1 MTRSSSKR
9 LSRNNSYND
18 FADDES
24 SDSSTAGFSEGCGI
38 QGTFPSTDRIRV
50 RWATPSKNVNVAEND
65 GRRRVGVREV
75 KGEMTCVVLGKGQDM
90 IGGPEGVVLRV
101 EYKGTCKGVWFGG
114 VATLLGMDIG
124 LEAKGSDV
132 AWVQGLESKWLV
144 GGGTGYTG
152 FDTGAP
158 PKPASRQPSKESP
171 EIFVS
176 PSTPDGRSS
185 SVMIS
190 RRSSTSSTAS
200 LLRSP
205 LPATN
210 VADYSF
216 EGSTASLTGSGTM
229 SSIGSLPQGTPE
241 GITRPSSALS
251 MNAESIVR
259 PPAVPLTLHINM
271 NDLLPPSKNVFTFTI
286 AGTILVTPR
295 RRSYGSGSSSSSPV
309 SDNETDPEPI
319 SLPKFT
325 VFTADSE
332 STFTMIRNEV
342 EDATVEVYNIA
353 GDLRDAQTR
362 KTVLQKGGLARCG
375 MDGGRI
381 ALRSILSTFARI
393 KGDGTT
399 PNGKA
404 PPNRPRTPSG
414 IPRRSSTSPLK
425 QTYPTTTSVMRSKR
439 DGPLMIPSVDVTVTP
454 LLSADADLPNV
465 YAVRVCLPAPT
476 DANSEWLEFG
486 LAQPSPSSSTAS
498 LMDEDVSKQP
508 RVDIASAS
516 VEGVPVRFETSAA
529 VKQEPNELGV
539 PFEEMSGKEWIS
551 WVRVHVGEAG
561 GGNVQVD
568 YIVKDR
574 DEDAGRTS
582 KQKGKRKV
590 KDGTVLNVFLPTF
603 QLPVGR
609 LVVNVESD
617 RGMSN

>member
-1 MTRSSSKR
+1 M
-9 LSRNNSYND
+9 D
-18 FADDES
+18 
-24 SDSSTAGFSEGCGI
+24 
-38 QGTFPSTDRIRV
+38 
-50 RWATPSKNVNVAEND
+50 VAESD

-75 KGEMTCVVLGKGQDM
+75 KGEMTCAVLGKGQDM
-90 IGGPEGVVLRV
+90 IGGPEGVILKV
-101 EYKGTCKGVWFGG
+101 EYKGTCKGIWFGG
-114 VATLLGMDIG
+114 VATLLGMDVG

-132 AWVQGLESKWLV
+132 TWVQGLEPKWSV

-152 FDTGAP
+152 FDTGTP
-158 PKPASRQPSKESP
+158 PKSASRQPSKESP
-171 EIFVS
+171 ETFVS

-185 SVMIS
+185 SVMFS
-190 RRSSTSSTAS
+190 RHSSTSSTAS

-205 LPATN
+205 LPASN
-210 VADYSF
+210 IADYSF
-216 EGSTASLTGSGTM
+216 EGSTASLTGSGMM

-241 GITRPSSALS
+241 GLTRPSSALS
-251 MNAESIVR
+251 MNTEIIR

-271 NDLLPPSKNVFTFTI
+271 NDLLPPSKNVFTFNI

-295 RRSYGSGSSSSSPV
+295 HRPSGSGSSSSS
-309 SDNETDPEPI
+309 SASEGETDPEPI

-325 VFTADSE
+325 VFTSDSE

-342 EDATVEVYNIA
+342 EDATVEVYNIS
-353 GDLRDAQTR
+353 GDLRHAQTR

-381 ALRSILSTFARI
+381 ALRSILSPFSRI
-393 KGDGTT
+393 KGDEATPNSKAPPYQPRTPRT
-399 PNGKA
+399 PNG
-404 PPNRPRTPSG
+404 
-414 IPRRSSTSPLK
+414 IPRVPSSSALK
-425 QTYPTTTSVMRSKR
+425 TVTRPKR

-454 LLSADADLPNV
+454 LISADANLPNV

-529 VKQEPNELGV
+529 VKQEPNEFGV

-551 WVRVHVGEAG
+551 WVRVHVGEVG
-561 GGNVQVD
+561 GGTVQVD
-568 YIVKDR
+568 YVVKDR
-574 DEDAGRTS
+574 DEDAGQTS
-582 KQKGKRKV
+582 KQKGKRKA